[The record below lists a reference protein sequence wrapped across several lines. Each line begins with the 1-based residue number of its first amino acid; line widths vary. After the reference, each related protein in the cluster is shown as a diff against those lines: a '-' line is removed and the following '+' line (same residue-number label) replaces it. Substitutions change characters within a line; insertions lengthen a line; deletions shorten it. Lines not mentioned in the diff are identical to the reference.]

1 MIEVNGT
8 AQPLVL
14 ANMTTV
20 AARNFTERVEIAAAA
35 GFDGLGLSLDTW
47 HRITAEELSP
57 REVKAVV
64 NANGLKI
71 LELEAVFGFAIPV
84 ERTGAAF
91 GGGLVYTSPDDL
103 REFWELATLF
113 GARHLQAVGSFNRTD
128 LEPDAVE
135 RFADLCDQAAQVGL
149 TIALEF
155 VPTTNVPDAATAL
168 RIVEAAGRPNAGL
181 CIDSWHHIRG
191 VNDLDQLRTVPAGR
205 VTMIQIND
213 GPAQPADPDYLVE
226 TLHHRTVPGAG
237 DFDLDSF
244 VSAVTAG
251 GASAPVSV
259 EVISDH
265 LAALPAAD
273 AAQRCHDG
281 AHAIMTRE
289 ALT

>member
-8 AQPLVL
+8 AQPLIL

-20 AARNFTERVEIAAAA
+20 SAQNFTERVEVAAAA

-47 HRITAEELSP
+47 RRITAEELSP

-64 NANGLKI
+64 NANGLEI
-71 LELEAVFGFAIPV
+71 LELEAVFGFAVPV
-84 ERTGAAF
+84 ERTGVAF
-91 GGGLVYTSPDDL
+91 GGGLVYTRPDDL
-103 REFWELATLF
+103 REFWAVAELF
-113 GARHLQAVGSFNRTD
+113 GARHLQAVGSFDRTD
-128 LEPDAVE
+128 LEPDVVE
-135 RFADLCDQAAQVGL
+135 RFADLCDQAAQAGL

-181 CIDSWHHIRG
+181 CVDSWHHTRG
-191 VNDLDQLRTVPAGR
+191 ANDLDQLRTVPAGR

-213 GPAQPADPDYLVE
+213 GPARPADPDFLVE

-237 DFDLDSF
+237 DFDLGGF

-251 GASAPVSV
+251 GVSAPVSV

-265 LAALPAAD
+265 LAVLPAAD

-289 ALT
+289 ALA